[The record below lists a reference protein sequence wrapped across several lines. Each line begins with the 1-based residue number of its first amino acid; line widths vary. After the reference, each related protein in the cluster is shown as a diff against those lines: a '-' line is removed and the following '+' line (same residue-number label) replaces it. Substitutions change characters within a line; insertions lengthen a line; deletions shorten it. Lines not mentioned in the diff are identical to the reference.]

1 MRKKEKVEILVSK
14 EQARALEN
22 IKKISKTITEL
33 ELKKADIEQQLDN
46 LKSLIKAEQ
55 EIAAGL
61 VGHPFLS

>member
-1 MRKKEKVEILVSK
+1 MGKKEKVEILISK
-14 EQARALEN
+14 EQARALES

-55 EIAAGL
+55 EIATGL
-61 VGHPFLS
+61 AGHPFLS